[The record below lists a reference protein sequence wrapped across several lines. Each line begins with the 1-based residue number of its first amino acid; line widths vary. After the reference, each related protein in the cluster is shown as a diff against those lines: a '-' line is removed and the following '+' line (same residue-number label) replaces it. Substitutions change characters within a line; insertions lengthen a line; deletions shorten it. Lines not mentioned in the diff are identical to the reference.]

1 MLALKYSE
9 PLSVKQAFQLS
20 KIRNQIQVQNL
31 DMSLKEIIL
40 YQDMLSHILKLSPL
54 RRKLSDYL
62 KQNAQGQ
69 NCLWAYGISGDL
81 PIVLISVSA
90 IHEMDMVEQIIKAH
104 KYWRTKGLKVDL
116 ILLNEDESSYYQPLE
131 EMLKE
136 EIFNLGCGDLI
147 NQYGGLFILNANIL
161 PEEDYILLLSVARFI
176 LRSDEENITKQL
188 KIDNND
194 SSLPPIKKLSL
205 IHI

>member
-1 MLALKYSE
+1 
-9 PLSVKQAFQLS
+9 
-20 KIRNQIQVQNL
+20 
-31 DMSLKEIIL
+31 
-40 YQDMLSHILKLSPL
+40 
-54 RRKLSDYL
+54 
-62 KQNAQGQ
+62 
-69 NCLWAYGISGDL
+69 
-81 PIVLISVSA
+81 
-90 IHEMDMVEQIIKAH
+90 MDMVEQIIKAH

-194 SSLPPIKKLSL
+194 SSLPPIKKFTTPIENYPLLEEEEKDLFFYNGYGGFTRDGDEYIIELKDNLQTPTNWINVISNPYFCFQVSENGSGFTWAENSRENKHSL
-205 IHI
+205 V